1 MSSRYARRVAG
12 TALAAALLAVVLPLQ
27 AAVTPEQTE
36 QANEA
41 TQMLKEAGE
50 RALSG
55 DFEGAKRL
63 VVEAHESVKKIQG
76 DGKDAAV
83 NKLVAPLSA
92 AIKARARF
100 LTAHGISVPGMEQP
114 QAAMASTPGP
124 GRPTPGTPA
133 PASGAVSFMNQVA
146 PIFLQRCNN
155 CHVTGTRGNFSMASF
170 SAMMRGANGIEMISP
185 GKGADSRLIEV
196 LESGDMPRGG
206 GPLPKDQI
214 ALISKWIDE
223 GAKFDGPD
231 ANAPLTG
238 LVPRPDSPRLEVKT
252 ATGRETVKFARDIA
266 PVIASQCLDC
276 HAGGQPSA
284 QLGLDTFERM
294 LAGNRNGAII
304 APGKAADS
312 QLIKKLKGEAGQRM
326 PLRKAP
332 LSDETIAKFEKWI
345 SEGATFDGSDAK
357 MSVARVAAI
366 YAAGQMTHE
375 ELAQARVNDAQRN
388 WRLANPDVTPDQV
401 ETANFLLM
409 GNVGEDRLREIGDVA
424 EKLVPRLA
432 SIFKLPADKPLLKG
446 RLTIFVVNRRF
457 EYSEFGRMVERR
469 EMPGSQRG
477 HFRFTITDAY
487 ACIYPPQVEG
497 EGSLEPLIAEQIAGV
512 LVESCGEVPE
522 WFSQGSAWEVA
533 SRFGPKDR
541 LTLDRDNYVSGAASK
556 MTKADDFLTG
566 KLTPLD
572 ASVLNYSFAK
582 FLMGRSNSA
591 RYQQLLNALKG
602 GAKFDQAFR
611 AVYGGTPNQL
621 AAAWASSAR

>member
-12 TALAAALLAVVLPLQ
+12 TALAAALLAAVLPLQ

-36 QANEA
+36 QAGAA

-50 RALSG
+50 RALAG
-55 DFEGAKRL
+55 DFEAAKRL
-63 VVEAHESVKKIQG
+63 VVEAQESVKKIQG
-76 DGKDAAV
+76 DGKDPAV

-92 AIKARARF
+92 AVKARARF

-114 QAAMASTPGP
+114 QAAMASTPGT
-124 GRPTPGTPA
+124 PTPGTPA
-133 PASGAVSFMNQVA
+133 PASGAVSFVKQVA

-170 SAMMRGANGIEMISP
+170 GTMMRGANGIEMISP

-223 GAKFDGPD
+223 GAKFVGPD

-238 LVPRPDSPRLEVKT
+238 LVPRTDAPRLEVKT
-252 ATGRETVKFARDIA
+252 ATGRETIKFARDIA
-266 PVIASQCLDC
+266 PVLAAQCLDC
-276 HAGGQPSA
+276 HSGGQPSA

-294 LAGNRNGAII
+294 LAGNRNGVILT
-304 APGKAADS
+304 PGKAADS
-312 QLIKKLKGEAGQRM
+312 LLIKKLKGEAGQRM
-326 PLRKAP
+326 PLRRAP
-332 LSDETIAKFEKWI
+332 LPDETIAKFEKWI
-345 SEGATFDGSDAK
+345 AEGATFDGSDPK

-375 ELAQARVNDAQRN
+375 ELAQARVGDAQRN
-388 WRLANPDVTPDQV
+388 WRLANPDVTPDQI
-401 ETANFLLM
+401 ETTNFLLV
-409 GNVGEDRLREIGDVA
+409 GNVGEDRLREIGDAA

-432 SIFKLPADKPLLKG
+432 TIFKLPADKPLLKG
-446 RLTIFVVNRRF
+446 RLTIFAVNRRF

-469 EMPGSQRG
+469 EMPDTQRG

-487 ACIYPPQVEG
+487 ACIYPPQTESDG
-497 EGSLEPLIAEQIAGV
+497 GLEPLIAEQIAGV
-512 LVESCGEVPE
+512 LVESCGEVPV
-522 WFSQGSAWEVA
+522 WFSQGSAWEVG
-533 SRFGPKDR
+533 SRFGPKDP
-541 LTLDRDNYVSGAASK
+541 LTVNRDNYVSGAASK
-556 MTKADDFLTG
+556 MTKANDFLTG

-582 FLMGRSNSA
+582 FLMGRSNTA
-591 RYQQLLNALKG
+591 RYQQLLTALRG
-602 GAKFDQAFR
+602 GAKFEPAFR
-611 AVYGGTPNQL
+611 AVYGGTPNQV
-621 AAAWASSAR
+621 AAAWATSAR